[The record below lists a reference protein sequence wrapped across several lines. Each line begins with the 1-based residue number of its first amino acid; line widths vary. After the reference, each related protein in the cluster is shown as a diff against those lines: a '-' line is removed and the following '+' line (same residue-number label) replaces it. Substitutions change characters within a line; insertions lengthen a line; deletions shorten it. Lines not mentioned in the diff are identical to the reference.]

1 MSVLKNEV
9 GRPSNET
16 IKKRNILKVLTF
28 VIVITLGFL
37 SGYLLANLTNDKRT
51 VEVNV
56 EAKENLGINSKQVMD
71 LYIPFSYF
79 MHEAD
84 KEELYSKDKITPD
97 DLSIEYKNRLAF
109 AKYYYEYNETN
120 TSNLIKLDYSSSNL
134 ENYYKK
140 LFGNNAK
147 YTAKSFNSYSIDAS
161 EMTYDEKTDSYMPA
175 LPAGDLTY
183 YRYANEVYK
192 AVKKDNTIEIYE
204 YVVVYNLDWDNNKFG
219 IFKNL
224 DDAKSFKNAISI
236 KEYNDKTASTIMKYK
251 DKQISNNG
259 IYLDNL
265 REYKANASKY
275 KLIFEKEDN
284 NYIFKSIEKIK

>member
-1 MSVLKNEV
+1 MSILKNEV
-9 GRPSNET
+9 GRPSNE
-16 IKKRNILKVLTF
+16 IKKKRMIIKIIMLI
-28 VIVITLGFL
+28 IVMALGFF
-37 SGYLLANLTNDKRT
+37 SGYLIGNYIKDKKV

-56 EAKENLGINSKQVMD
+56 SAEENIDINSKQVMD

-84 KEELYSKDKITPD
+84 KEELYSKDKIIPD

-147 YTAKSFNSYSIDAS
+147 YTAKSFNSYSIDAY
-161 EMTYDEKTDSYMPA
+161 EMTYDKKTDSYMPA
-175 LPAGDLTY
+175 LTAGDLTY

-219 IFKNL
+219 VFKNL

-236 KEYNDKTASTIMKYK
+236 KEYNDKTANTIIKYK

-265 REYKANASKY
+265 REYKANSSKY
-275 KLIFEKEDN
+275 KLIFEKEDD